1 MKVAVVGCGHVGLV
15 TAVGLAHAGHE
26 VVGIEADPQRLS
38 MLERSEAPFHEPGVA
53 ETLPRLA
60 RAGKLRFTGDSDDA
74 ARAEIVMIAVGTPSR
89 PDGSINLDF
98 VKEAVQRIANLPR
111 STSRSRVIV
120 IRSTVVPGTAEGFLL
135 PLLRRH
141 AREGLTSWGLAVNPE
156 FLREG
161 RALADFE
168 KPDRIVIGQL
178 DNPSGNVVA
187 RLYKSFKAPVIRTS
201 LTAAETIKYAS
212 NALLATL
219 VSFSNQMAL
228 LCEALPG
235 VDVEDVLKA
244 VHLDRRLSP
253 VVRGRRI
260 SPGILDYLKA
270 GCGFGG
276 SCLPKDLRALI
287 AFAREK
293 GVSGELLE
301 SVNAINLRQPLHL
314 VDLAES
320 AVGGFAGKLALVLG
334 LSYKAGTDDIRESP
348 GIAIA
353 EEILRRGAKLEVY
366 DPLVNPFRVADL
378 LERGA
383 AFAPSLKEAMSRTDV
398 CILTTAAPEFKLA
411 RKLLDDSR
419 GTKPVVVDGRRL
431 LAEEKVKSS
440 PRYIA
445 IGRQARHGAKT
456 KGVKAG

>member
-1 MKVAVVGCGHVGLV
+1 VKVAVVGCGYVGLI
-15 TAVGLAHAGHE
+15 TAVGLARAGHE
-26 VVGIEADPQRLS
+26 VIGIEADPQRLS
-38 MLERSEAPFHEPGVA
+38 MLERSEAPFHEPGLA
-53 ETLPRLA
+53 GILPRLA
-60 RAGKLRFTGDSDDA
+60 RAGELRFSGGYDDA

-98 VKEAVQRIANLPR
+98 VREAVQRIAN
-111 STSRSRVIV
+111 SSRSASQSRVMV
-120 IRSTVVPGTAEGFLL
+120 IRSTVVPGTAEGLLL
-135 PLLRRH
+135 PMLRRH
-141 AREGLTSWGLAVNPE
+141 GRKRQTSWGLAVNPE

-161 RALADFE
+161 SALADFE

-178 DNPSGNVVA
+178 DEASGNAVA
-187 RLYKSFKAPVIRTS
+187 RLYKSFKAPVVRTS
-201 LTAAETIKYAS
+201 LTTAESIKYAS

-219 VSFSNQMAL
+219 ISFSNQVAL
-228 LCEALPG
+228 VCEALPG
-235 VDVEDVLKA
+235 VDVDDVLKA

-253 VVRGRRI
+253 AIRGRRI
-260 SPGILDYLKA
+260 SPAILDYLKA

-293 GVSGELLE
+293 GVAAELLE
-301 SVNAINLRQPLHL
+301 SVNAVNGRQPLHL

-320 AVGGFAGKLALVLG
+320 AGGGFEGKRVLVLG

-366 DPLVNPFRVADL
+366 DPLVKPFQVADL

-383 AFAPSLKEAMSRTDV
+383 AFAPSLEEAMSRADV
-398 CILTTAAPEFKLA
+398 CILTTAAAEFKRAGELLA
-411 RKLLDDSR
+411 ESR
-419 GTKPVVVDGRRL
+419 RTRPVVVDGRRL

-440 PRYIA
+440 HRYIA
-445 IGRQARHGAKT
+445 VGRLGRRAAET
-456 KGVKAG
+456 KGSKAG